1 MVDATAPIALVVEDD
16 IIIRLDAVGILE
28 DAGFRTVDAGSADE
42 AIPLLITHEGEITLV
57 FTDVEMPGSMNGF
70 ALARHI
76 AATWP
81 DIGVLVASGR
91 IEPDPG
97 ALPETAVFVRKPF
110 SAAVVHDRVRELLP
124 EDQRPE
130 PLKVK

>member
-1 MVDATAPIALVVEDD
+1 MAPLRERALVCQKCPHLVKS
-16 IIIRLDAVGILE
+16 RTQVVFG
-28 DAGFRTVDAGSADE
+28 AGNADE

-70 ALARHI
+70 ALASHI

-81 DIGVLVASGR
+81 EIGVLVASGR

-124 EDQRPE
+124 EDQRPA
-130 PLKVK
+130 PLKGKRG